1 MSGKRSSLAY
11 IIFILLLLMLFFPGT
26 RVNAKT
32 LRLATTTSTEDSGL
46 LEELLPEFQ
55 KESGH
60 EVDVIAVGTGQAL
73 EIGRSGDAD
82 ILLVHAPDLEKEF
95 VNNDYGTERYS
106 VMYNDFVLAGPQDDP
121 ADIKER
127 EDIEGVINTL
137 YDSGEKGNI
146 KFTSRGDESGTH
158 VKEKG
163 LWEFAD
169 FDPENIE
176 DKGWYQ
182 SLGQGMGD
190 TLVAANEMQAYVLT
204 DRGTFLSMKGE
215 LKNLEIMFEGSEKL
229 HNPYGLVP
237 VNPDEFSN
245 VDYEGAMEL
254 VEFFRSQ
261 ETQEKI
267 GDYGTEEFGQP
278 LFFPEAE

>member
-1 MSGKRSSLAY
+1 
-11 IIFILLLLMLFFPGT
+11 
-26 RVNAKT
+26 
-32 LRLATTTSTEDSGL
+32 
-46 LEELLPEFQ
+46 
-55 KESGH
+55 
-60 EVDVIAVGTGQAL
+60 
-73 EIGRSGDAD
+73 
-82 ILLVHAPDLEKEF
+82 
-95 VNNDYGTERYS
+95 
-106 VMYNDFVLAGPQDDP
+106 
-121 ADIKER
+121 
-127 EDIEGVINTL
+127 
-137 YDSGEKGNI
+137 
-146 KFTSRGDESGTH
+146 
-158 VKEKG
+158 
-163 LWEFAD
+163 
-169 FDPENIE
+169 
-176 DKGWYQ
+176 
-182 SLGQGMGD
+182 GMGD

-278 LFFPEAE
+278 LFFPDAE